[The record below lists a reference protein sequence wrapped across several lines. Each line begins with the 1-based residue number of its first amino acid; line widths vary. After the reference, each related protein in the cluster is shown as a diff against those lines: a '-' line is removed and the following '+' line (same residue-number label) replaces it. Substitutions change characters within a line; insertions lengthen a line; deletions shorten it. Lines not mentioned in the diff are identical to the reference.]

1 MTFEFIRIPEVQLR
15 RISEGHMRHIALSAG
30 LIGLASF
37 SCWAQTPPELT
48 APTFDIL
55 RFQTVQ
61 KEGARPNRQVGSRF
75 AASVILLNT
84 PDLPVN
90 AQVFV
95 AASGNDHTDQRKDK
109 DWASSDAWRLVTN
122 GDRPSLAPRLRMEM
136 QGGKLEITPRRHSVW
151 VEWKT
156 PLP

>member
-1 MTFEFIRIPEVQLR
+1 
-15 RISEGHMRHIALSAG
+15 MRHIAFMAG
-30 LIGLASF
+30 PLGLAAL
-37 SCWAQTPPELT
+37 SCWAQSPPDLS

-55 RFQTVQ
+55 HFQTVQ
-61 KEGARPNRQVGSRF
+61 KEGRRPNRQLGSGF

-84 PDLPVN
+84 PDVPVN

-95 AASGNDHTDQRKDK
+95 AASGNDRADQRKDK

-136 QGGKLEITPRRHSVW
+136 QGGKLEVTPRRHSVW

-156 PLP
+156 TLR